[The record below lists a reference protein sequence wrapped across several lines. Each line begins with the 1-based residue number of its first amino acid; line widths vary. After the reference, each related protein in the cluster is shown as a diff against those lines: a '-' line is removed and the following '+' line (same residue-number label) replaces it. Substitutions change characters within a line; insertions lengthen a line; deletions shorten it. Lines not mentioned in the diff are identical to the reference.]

1 MTSSGSDWRNRIRQQ
16 DETAKRRIEEV
27 TQRELENFGERLRHI
42 VNSELNTI
50 EDATGASTGNVL
62 RELRRFETAAVA
74 QVKENERTIEAA
86 STTSTGRVYALLL
99 RTWAVSA
106 RTGFAIF
113 LGIFVASWGLMQWLP
128 SEVMRQFELLREL
141 HLQIEESTEVTL
153 LTDDEG
159 RRFLLLPAGTTVS
172 SPPIAMTD
180 GRTGYQLF
188 RRSSND

>member
-1 MTSSGSDWRNRIRQQ
+1 MTSSGSDWRSRIRRQE
-16 DETAKRRIEEV
+16 ETAKQQIEEV
-27 TQRELENFGERLRHI
+27 TQRELENFGERLRYT
-42 VNSELNTI
+42 VSNGLGTI
-50 EDATGASTGNVL
+50 ESVTADVIANVL
-62 RELRRFETAAVA
+62 KELRRFETAAVA
-74 QVKENERTIEAA
+74 QVNENERTIEAA
-86 STTSTGRVYALLL
+86 STTSTGRVHALLL

-128 SEVMRQFELLREL
+128 SEVMSQLQLLREL
-141 HLQIEESTEVTL
+141 QLQIEESTDVTL

-159 RRFLLLPAGTTVS
+159 RRFLVLPAGTTVS
-172 SPPIAMTD
+172 SPIAMTD